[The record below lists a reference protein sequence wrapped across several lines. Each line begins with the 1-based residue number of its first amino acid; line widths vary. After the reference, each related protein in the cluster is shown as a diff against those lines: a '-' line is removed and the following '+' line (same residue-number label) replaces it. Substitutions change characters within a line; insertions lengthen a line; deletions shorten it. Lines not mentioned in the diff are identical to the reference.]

1 MSDNGY
7 QTRRE
12 RRAAERRNSRSQR
25 QEPAKRRS
33 NRAAWRGWALAGATL
48 LVGIG
53 VWGAFQ
59 VLSPSQSGSNSGLP
73 GPAGGSRVAQDIDTL
88 VGTPAPEFQLTDA
101 EGQTHA
107 VIPGGTPLVLIFHMG
122 IN

>member
-1 MSDNGY
+1 MSGNGY

-12 RRAAERRNSRSQR
+12 RRAAERRSSRAQGR
-25 QEPAKRRS
+25 EPAKRRS
-33 NRAAWRGWALAGATL
+33 SRGAWRGWILAGAML

-53 VWGAFQ
+53 AWGAFQ
-59 VLSPSQSGSNSGLP
+59 VLSPSQSGSSSGLP
-73 GPAGGSRVAQDIDTL
+73 GPAGGSRVAQDINTL

-101 EGQTHA
+101 EGQTHE
-107 VIPGGTPLVLIFHMG
+107 VITSGKPIVLIFHMG